1 MINALKLQKELGQ
14 ISKQAGAG
22 PSFLRTE
29 YETGDGPLPFYRLKW
44 LIEEELS
51 REYDPQEFYLMLKMG
66 NFGSLARVISQAMKL
81 PVVTLNT
88 NYTVWKSLLGQDS
101 FPGIKWLLAT
111 LDNLAET
118 YKFVLL
124 FDDFTIFNKFGG
136 MHYNA
141 KTKKLGGISDYA
153 IEAVQACVA
162 YQHSLVLCIPDMV
175 ADGFYSAMGNRQF
188 KPLTHKLT
196 NKFQQQV
203 LPELDPEGMVAING
217 WLSKGNIPAGYAP
230 NDIYLGQLAVQA
242 RPLIDRIKLAYNSV
256 EKGGRCLTV
265 IEPSLSGLSYVP
277 IDTLTLAKETLGDKT
292 VQVIDCYQL
301 VKETS
306 TPGKQPK
313 RIIGGKFRGGHD
325 KFYVVKNWSSLAGH
339 SNLKDTLSKTVRDDL
354 RCRTVFA
361 LNENEYE
368 DAKEILNSVTK
379 NVFDIQN
386 EK

>member
-1 MINALKLQKELGQ
+1 
-14 ISKQAGAG
+14 
-22 PSFLRTE
+22 
-29 YETGDGPLPFYRLKW
+29 
-44 LIEEELS
+44 
-51 REYDPQEFYLMLKMG
+51 
-66 NFGSLARVISQAMKL
+66 
-81 PVVTLNT
+81 
-88 NYTVWKSLLGQDS
+88 
-101 FPGIKWLLAT
+101 
-111 LDNLAET
+111 
-118 YKFVLL
+118 
-124 FDDFTIFNKFGG
+124 

-188 KPLTHKLT
+188 KPLTRKFT

-203 LPELDPEGMVAING
+203 LPELDQEGMVAING

-230 NDIYLGQLAVQA
+230 NDIYLDQLAAQV

-256 EKGGRCLTV
+256 GKEERCLTV

-301 VKETS
+301 VKDFHPWKTA
-306 TPGKQPK
+306 K
-313 RIIGGKFRGGHD
+313 RIISGKFRGGHD

-354 RCRTVFA
+354 RCRAVFV

-368 DAKEILNSVTK
+368 DAKGILNSV
-379 NVFDIQN
+379 VN
-386 EK
+386 ELGHK

>member
-1 MINALKLQKELGQ
+1 MINTLKLQKELGQ

-51 REYDPQEFYLMLKMG
+51 REYDPQKFYLMLKMG

-101 FPGIKWLLAT
+101 FPGIKWLLTT
-111 LDNLAET
+111 LDKLAET

-188 KPLTHKLT
+188 KPLTRKFT

-256 EKGGRCLTV
+256 EKERRCITV

-354 RCRTVFA
+354 RCRAVFA

-368 DAKEILNSVTK
+368 DAKAILNSVTK